1 MIGARVM
8 AFDSSQQALR
18 AEMLLE
24 ERDIAFDMIPTP
36 GAITAGCALSLS
48 FSTEELG
55 RVMAVVQEEHI
66 EIRGIFR
73 ASDSS
78 GEGSFEQLV

>member
-1 MIGARVM
+1 MIGARIM

-24 ERDIAFDMIPTP
+24 ERGVVFDMIPTP

-48 FSTEELG
+48 FSAEELE
-55 RVMAVVQEEHI
+55 RVLTVVREEHI

-73 ASDSS
+73 AGDSS